1 MTGGMSTTKSISR
14 TDIAPASGYEKV
26 VSFIKEQLI
35 SGALNEGDMLLPER
49 ELAAALGVSRPLVRE
64 ALRALAIIGVV
75 EVLHGVGTV
84 VRRPNSQT
92 LGEFFS
98 IGLAPHSQVVD
109 DIIQARIAIECQAIR
124 LACRFATAADF
135 MQLEAGLVQIER
147 TLDDAVEGARADFEF
162 HRAIVQA
169 SRSQALISIYA
180 VISDLLMRS
189 HVDRR
194 QKINAATALQGGM
207 VDAHRELIAVLQ
219 AGLPDA
225 ADLVLRQH
233 FTIGADNGFVP
244 GQTP

>member
-1 MTGGMSTTKSISR
+1 MTKSISR
-14 TDIAPASGYEKV
+14 AEITSSSGYEKV
-26 VSFIKEQLI
+26 VSFIKDQLI

-49 ELAAALGVSRPLVRE
+49 DLAIALGVSRPVVRE

-75 EVLHGVGTV
+75 EVLHGVGTM

-98 IGLAPHSQVVD
+98 IGLAPHSQIIEDV
-109 DIIQARIAIECQAIR
+109 IQARIAIECQAIR

-135 MQLEAGLVQIER
+135 MQLEARLAMIER
-147 TLDDAVEGARADFEF
+147 TLGDAVEGARADFEF
-162 HRAIVQA
+162 HRTIVQA

-194 QKINAATALQGGM
+194 LKINADSAVQSM
-207 VDAHRELIAVLQ
+207 VDAHRDLIAVLR
-219 AGLPDA
+219 AGVPDA
-225 ADLVLRQH
+225 ADLALRQH
-233 FTIGADNGFVP
+233 FTIGADKDWAP
-244 GQTP
+244 GKP